1 MEVRMLT
8 MNDYE
13 NMIELWTRADL
24 PFKPK
29 GRDSKLAVT
38 SQMESGPNLFLGAFQ
53 GDTLVGAVIGS
64 YDQRRKGW
72 INRLA
77 VDPKYQ
83 RQGIGQLLIT
93 SMEKILKEKGV
104 SLICALIEEGSNESM
119 RLFEKLGY
127 VSEKSILYFS
137 KRESKDV

>member
-1 MEVRMLT
+1 MLT
-8 MNDYE
+8 IDDYE
-13 NMIELWTRADL
+13 NMIELWTKAGL

-29 GRDSKLAVT
+29 GRDSRRAVA
-38 SQMESGPNLFLGAFQ
+38 SQMESDPSLFLGAFKS
-53 GDTLVGAVIGS
+53 DTLVGAVIGS

-77 VDPKYQ
+77 VNPEYQ
-83 RQGIGQLLIT
+83 RQGIGLLLIT
-93 SMEKILKEKGV
+93 SMEKVLKEKGV
-104 SLICALIEEGSNESM
+104 RLVCALIEGRSHESM

-127 VSEKSILYFS
+127 IYEKSILYFS